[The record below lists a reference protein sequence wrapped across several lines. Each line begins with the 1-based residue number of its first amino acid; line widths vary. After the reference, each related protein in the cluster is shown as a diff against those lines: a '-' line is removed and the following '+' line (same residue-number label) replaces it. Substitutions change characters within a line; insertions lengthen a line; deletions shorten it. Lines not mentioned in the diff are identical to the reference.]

1 MTQRHFFHWFWEGQ
15 RASKQGCPGQPGTA
29 QSQHSRA
36 RAHWLGRR
44 QEPAW
49 SRAEQDKLNAM
60 QTQPALHGSPHGTR
74 PEDRGTA
81 GVQHSWPNHRLC
93 REVRQTCKMENEG
106 PKIDTQRGWKRHR
119 MGQNRA
125 SAAVQG
131 DQGEQRGCEHG
142 FQAGCVN
149 LLLTEPGC
157 SLGAGAGEQGT
168 RGKAP
173 REGPP
178 DAGTQARPRVFALPV
193 SVLT

>member
-1 MTQRHFFHWFWEGQ
+1 
-15 RASKQGCPGQPGTA
+15 
-29 QSQHSRA
+29 
-36 RAHWLGRR
+36 
-44 QEPAW
+44 
-49 SRAEQDKLNAM
+49 
-60 QTQPALHGSPHGTR
+60 
-74 PEDRGTA
+74 
-81 GVQHSWPNHRLC
+81 
-93 REVRQTCKMENEG
+93 
-106 PKIDTQRGWKRHR
+106 

-125 SAAVQG
+125 SAAVGG
-131 DQGEQRGCEHG
+131 DQGEQWGCEHG

-193 SVLT
+193 SVLTRRRAPAVPQPRIQLTMLKFRRYLTM